1 MTEHTQNLYGQLDRE
16 TWDTSWVLGMKL
28 TRKKAEARGGD
39 SDAVP

>member
-1 MTEHTQNLYGQLDRE
+1 MTEHTQNLYGQLGRE

-28 TRKKAEARGGD
+28 TWKKAEPRGGD